1 MRGTQSFLLQL
12 EKNLEILPS
21 TRDDALFPSG
31 VSREISPSLLSLE
44 KVLDTLEATQE
55 VPEPTRIHS
64 RGTPMVPPQLKKSP
78 GFPSSSQEEDPF
90 HFFGKGIAAFP
101 LFLNE
106 RRSQCDT
113 REER

>member
-1 MRGTQSFLLQL
+1 MGDEVVFHC
-12 EKNLEILPS
+12 
-21 TRDDALFPSG
+21 DVSG
-31 VSREISPSLLSLE
+31 AIPPSLLSLE
-44 KVLDTLEATQE
+44 RVLDTLEATQE

>member
-1 MRGTQSFLLQL
+1 
-12 EKNLEILPS
+12 
-21 TRDDALFPSG
+21 
-31 VSREISPSLLSLE
+31 
-44 KVLDTLEATQE
+44 
-55 VPEPTRIHS
+55 
-64 RGTPMVPPQLKKSP
+64 MVPPQLKKSP